1 MKKMFFTSIFLICIS
16 CGVKCQNTDPSLS
29 KKYFDNQAN
38 YYRKLN
44 EIKDQFI
51 MTQFINDSL
60 KTIELDLSRKNT
72 EQIRDSISYAFLDK
86 FNIMEEKRKKEI
98 KRLRSENFILILSL
112 ATSIIIISFIQ

>member
-29 KKYFDNQAN
+29 KKYFDNQTN
-38 YYRKLN
+38 YYKLLN

-60 KTIELDLSRKNT
+60 KNVELSLYKKNS
-72 EQIRDSISYAFLDK
+72 EQICDSISYIFLDK
-86 FNIMEEKRKKEI
+86 FNVMEEKRKKDI
-98 KRLRSENFILILSL
+98 KRLKTKNFILILSL
-112 ATSIIIISFIQ
+112 ATSIMIISFIQ